1 MKIAIL
7 SRDGTL
13 YSCKRLREAAAKR
26 GHQVEI
32 LDPMSCYMNIDP
44 AASSIHYKGRKLPHF
59 DAVIPRIGSQITYYG
74 TAALRQF
81 EMLGSYPL
89 NESVAI
95 SRARDKLR
103 SLQLRARQGIDLPV
117 TGIAHS
123 PDDTSDLIDMVG
135 GAPLVIKLV
144 EGTQGIG
151 VVLAETRQAA
161 ESVIDAFRGLNAH
174 ILVQEYIEEAKGRD
188 IRCFVV
194 GNEVVAAIERQ
205 AKEGDFRSNLHR
217 GGIARIAD
225 ISDREREI
233 AVKAAQ
239 TLGLDVAGVDLLR
252 ATRGPLVMEVTLD
265 TLRQW
270 LDDAGITFFECDSCQ
285 ALHLPHMQNFDG
297 IFDAKIDL
305 INDVILFSALA
316 EVKPSALL
324 ALASDLSA
332 INASSLTVKAF
343 LDIQDDNLPKLVV
356 CQSLF
361 SGAGLS
367 FKQFAWFMRL
377 SEEQISMVMMEAN
390 AHHLLYSAE
399 DDAENN
405 DASPNFLH

>member
-1 MKIAIL
+1 MDL
-7 SRDGTL
+7 
-13 YSCKRLREAAAKR
+13 
-26 GHQVEI
+26 QVV
-32 LDPMSCYMNIDP
+32 P
-44 AASSIHYKGRKLPHF
+44 
-59 DAVIPRIGSQITYYG
+59 
-74 TAALRQF
+74 
-81 EMLGSYPL
+81 
-89 NESVAI
+89 
-95 SRARDKLR
+95 
-103 SLQLRARQGIDLPV
+103 
-117 TGIAHS
+117 
-123 PDDTSDLIDMVG
+123 
-135 GAPLVIKLV
+135 
-144 EGTQGIG
+144 
-151 VVLAETRQAA
+151 
-161 ESVIDAFRGLNAH
+161 
-174 ILVQEYIEEAKGRD
+174 
-188 IRCFVV
+188 
-194 GNEVVAAIERQ
+194 
-205 AKEGDFRSNLHR
+205 
-217 GGIARIAD
+217 
-225 ISDREREI
+225 
-233 AVKAAQ
+233 
-239 TLGLDVAGVDLLR
+239 
-252 ATRGPLVMEVTLD
+252 TLD

-367 FKQFAWFMRL
+367 FKQFSWFMRL

-405 DASPNFLH
+405 DASPNF

>member
-1 MKIAIL
+1 MDL
-7 SRDGTL
+7 
-13 YSCKRLREAAAKR
+13 
-26 GHQVEI
+26 QVV
-32 LDPMSCYMNIDP
+32 P
-44 AASSIHYKGRKLPHF
+44 
-59 DAVIPRIGSQITYYG
+59 
-74 TAALRQF
+74 
-81 EMLGSYPL
+81 
-89 NESVAI
+89 
-95 SRARDKLR
+95 
-103 SLQLRARQGIDLPV
+103 
-117 TGIAHS
+117 
-123 PDDTSDLIDMVG
+123 
-135 GAPLVIKLV
+135 
-144 EGTQGIG
+144 
-151 VVLAETRQAA
+151 
-161 ESVIDAFRGLNAH
+161 
-174 ILVQEYIEEAKGRD
+174 
-188 IRCFVV
+188 
-194 GNEVVAAIERQ
+194 
-205 AKEGDFRSNLHR
+205 
-217 GGIARIAD
+217 
-225 ISDREREI
+225 
-233 AVKAAQ
+233 
-239 TLGLDVAGVDLLR
+239 
-252 ATRGPLVMEVTLD
+252 TLD

-367 FKQFAWFMRL
+367 FKQFSWFMRL

-390 AHHLLYSAE
+390 AHHLLYSVE